1 MRAYYNKR
9 TEIITMIPEGEP
21 IKISIRYEPGLS
33 KGMRTTMKGLLLHY
47 VLNHPNVLI
56 IDPKARRVGHRFN
69 YMGTGQLQGGIVPKD
84 FTDLG
89 MSLVIANVVLGE
101 YHYTSRGDVLDTS
114 LLDTCIRKYVI
125 DELLK
130 TL

>member
-9 TEIITMIPEGEP
+9 TETITMIPEGVSV
-21 IKISIRYEPGLS
+21 KISIRYEPGLS
-33 KGMRTTMKGLLLHY
+33 KEMRTTMKGLLLHY

-56 IDPKARRVGHRFN
+56 IDPKARRVGHRFG
-69 YMGTGQLQGGIVPKD
+69 YMGTGRLQANIVPMD

-89 MSLVIANVVLGE
+89 MSLVIANVVLGD

-114 LLDTCIRKYVI
+114 LLDTCIRKCVI
-125 DELLK
+125 DDLLE